1 MNPDDALGCLE
12 SKWRDYL
19 EERGHFVY
27 QTRTCQPAIRSRKG
41 KKARYRWL
49 LLIGHDPRRILSKS
63 EQSNVRRHLRQAK
76 TQKEVT
82 YLVVGFIQEPGRII
96 ILPANSALK
105 AQCFRSD
112 TGGIAWGD

>member
-19 EERGHFVY
+19 EERGHRIHYTGSCF
-27 QTRTCQPAIRSRKG
+27 RILKSRND

-49 LLIGHDPRRILSKS
+49 LLIGHDPRRILSKC
-63 EQSNVRRHLRQAK
+63 EQSNIRWHLRQAK
-76 TQKEVT
+76 ERKEVT

-105 AQCFRSD
+105 ARCVRSD
-112 TGGIAWGD
+112 KGGIAWGD